1 MEPQELSNLYV
12 DINGKLREKS
22 KLTDYTALVLGP
34 SSNGK
39 FNVKL
44 TDLDFGD

>member
-12 DINGKLREKS
+12 DINGKLREKT
-22 KLTDYTALVLGP
+22 KLNTYTSLVLGP
-34 SSNGK
+34 SSDGK
-39 FNVKL
+39 FIVKL